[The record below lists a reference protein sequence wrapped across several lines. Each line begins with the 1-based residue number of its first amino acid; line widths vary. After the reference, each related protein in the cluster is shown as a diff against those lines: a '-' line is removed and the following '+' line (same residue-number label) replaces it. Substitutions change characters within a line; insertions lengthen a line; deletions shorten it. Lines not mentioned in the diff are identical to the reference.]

1 MRLAKTEKK
10 TRASASRSAKAQCAQ
25 RRFCRTSSGAL
36 EAFLRPHRAC
46 KILLVKAACMGGGV
60 CLMEDAGRRRF
71 WQADGGR
78 LLPLDAAFGEGSSWE
93 IARAVALWGDRW
105 ETDPSLLGDRQ
116 RAALRRRASRL
127 VRSVEK
133 LASERVSLS
142 QNSRVAMPWVWY
154 EIAGGIETRMV
165 GSAWLRAGDSL
176 QLRGALEPF
185 QVGGLW
191 ASPDRIGRVFAPD
204 ERFLFESMSRSMGRL
219 LSCSTEELGNL
230 LLWLPREVPPREK
243 EAFLG
248 SVVWVLSL
256 RALSASSDVGLSS
269 VSRIPLASSPV
280 VGGWP
285 SCRRISMR
293 EEGSLRAHAEFMSKR
308 EWALALMSYAE
319 VSSLM
324 RGV

>member
-1 MRLAKTEKK
+1 
-10 TRASASRSAKAQCAQ
+10 
-25 RRFCRTSSGAL
+25 
-36 EAFLRPHRAC
+36 
-46 KILLVKAACMGGGV
+46 
-60 CLMEDAGRRRF
+60 MEDAGRRRF

-78 LLPLDAAFGEGSSWE
+78 LLPLDAAFREGSSWE

-116 RAALRRRASRL
+116 RAALRRRVSRL

-133 LASERVSLS
+133 LASERASLS
-142 QNSRVAMPWVWY
+142 QDSRVAMPWAWY
-154 EIAGGIETRMV
+154 EVVGGVEVRKV

-176 QLRGALEPF
+176 RLRGALESF
-185 QVGGLW
+185 RAGGLW
-191 ASPDRIGRVFAPD
+191 ASPDYIGRAFAPD
-204 ERFLFESMSRSMGRL
+204 ERFLFESMSRSMGLL
-219 LSCSTEELGNL
+219 LSCSAEELGDL
-230 LLWLPREVPPREK
+230 LLWLPREIPPREK

-256 RALSASSDVGLSS
+256 RVLGASSDAGFSP
-269 VSRIPLASSPV
+269 VSRASLVSSPV

-285 SCRRISMR
+285 SCRRLFAR
-293 EEGSLRAHAEFMSKR
+293 GEGSFRAHAEFMSKR

-319 VSSLM
+319 VSDLM